1 MSDLEQRAVVVGDHR
16 WFYRQAQP
24 TGVEERPAVILLHD
38 ILAQSYGWRHLLP
51 VLAEQGHRAIA
62 PDWPGFG
69 MSDKPEP
76 SEFDY
81 SPVGLLRAFSEFVNA
96 IELDSLSLV
105 VQGYLGAIGVQY
117 AIQNRDRIDR
127 LVLVNTPFFADA
139 KLPWKLQQLGLPLAG
154 EMLTQDPLCVDRTLE
169 GGGGKVVAD
178 EELEVYRAPYL
189 KSSAAG
195 RALLSTVRKL
205 KLAALL
211 PDVESGLAKLDLPM
225 LVVWGEN
232 DRWVSCDRAKAVAGE
247 LKKTEFVAIADAG
260 HYPQIDDCDRFNEI
274 VPPFFRR
281 QVF

>member
-1 MSDLEQRAVVVGDHR
+1 MADLEQRAVVVKDNR
-16 WFYRQAQP
+16 WFYCQVQP

-38 ILAQSYGWRHLLP
+38 ILAQSYSWRHLLP

-76 SEFDY
+76 SDFDY
-81 SPVGLLRAFSEFVNA
+81 SPAGLLQAFSEFVDA
-96 IELDSLSLV
+96 LELDSFSLV

-127 LVLVNTPFFADA
+127 LVLVNTPFFTGA

-178 EELEVYRAPYL
+178 EELDVYRAPYL
-189 KSSAAG
+189 KSSATG

-205 KLAALL
+205 KLASLMS
-211 PDVESGLAKLDLPM
+211 DVESGLAKVDLPM
-225 LVVWGEN
+225 LVVWGDN
-232 DRWVSCDRAKAVAGE
+232 DRWVSGDRAKAAVGG
-247 LKKTEFVAIADAG
+247 LKKTEFVAVADAG
-260 HYPQIDDCDRFNEI
+260 HYPQIDDRDRINEI
-274 VPPFFRR
+274 VAPFFRR